1 MQTYHVTARRLDAQG
16 SRAASKAAELTLDT
30 STAGRAD
37 AFNPAELLLASLAA
51 CILKGVE
58 RMIPML
64 RFELR
69 GVEVTITGERQDAPP
84 MMTRIGY
91 AILVDSDE
99 PDHRLDLLHR
109 NLRKYGTIQNTL
121 AAEVEVQGTLRRKA

>member
-1 MQTYHVTARRLDAQG
+1 MQSYHVTARRLDAQG
-16 SRAASKAAELTLDT
+16 SCAASKAAELTLDT
-30 STAGRAD
+30 SAAGRTD

-51 CILKGVE
+51 CILKGAE

-64 RFELR
+64 NFDLR

-84 MMTRIGY
+84 MMTRISY
-91 AILVDSDE
+91 EIMVDSDE

-121 AAEVEVQGTLRRKA
+121 AAAVEVQGTLRRKA